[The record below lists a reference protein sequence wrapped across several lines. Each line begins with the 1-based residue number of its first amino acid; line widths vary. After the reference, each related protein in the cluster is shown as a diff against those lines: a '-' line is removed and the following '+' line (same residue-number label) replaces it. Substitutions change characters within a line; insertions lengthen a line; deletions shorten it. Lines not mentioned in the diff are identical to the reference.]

1 MNELTWTLLAALF
14 LPLFPLSMAFN
25 GLFAWLRN
33 PALRTLLLLGWPQ
46 LGLVILAQTTQQPP
60 TWLLSW
66 ALATSALYAL
76 RALALRDV
84 GVWIGFLATSAWSL
98 LWLVYFDAADLER
111 LQLHALSFSA
121 PLVLLTVLG
130 AGLERRFGAAY
141 TGLYGGLAQ
150 TLPRFSGVLV
160 VVVLAVVATPLFP
173 GFFVM
178 LETVIITTPLAPFI
192 ALGTVLVWLL
202 WTWAGARL
210 LHGLVV
216 GPAGEVDAQDL
227 SLAGTW
233 GYAVL
238 LSVLVVGGLYSLGGL
253 T

>member
-1 MNELTWTLLAALF
+1 MEAWLYILLTGLF
-14 LPLFPLSMAFN
+14 LPLFPLSMVFN
-25 GLFAWLRN
+25 ALFARLRN
-33 PALRTLLLLGWPQ
+33 PALRTALLLIWPQ
-46 LGLVILAQTTQQPP
+46 IGLVVLYQTAPA
-60 TWLLSW
+60 LSPWIMPW

-84 GVWIGFLATSAWSL
+84 GVWIGFLATSAWAL
-98 LWLVYFDAADLER
+98 MWLTPFAGAHVER
-111 LQLHALSFSA
+111 MQLYGLSFSA
-121 PLVLLTVLG
+121 PLVLMAALG

-173 GFFVM
+173 GFFAM
-178 LETVIITTPLAPFI
+178 LETVVVTTALAPAI
-192 ALGTVLVWLL
+192 AVGAVLVWLL

-216 GPAGEVDAQDL
+216 GPAGDVDARDL
-227 SLAGTW
+227 SHGATW
-233 GYAVL
+233 SYAIL
-238 LSVLVVGGLYSLGGL
+238 LGLLVIGGLYGLGGVL
-253 T
+253 